1 MPKVSRSCQS
11 TVFNYSCGCG
21 YSIKCNTNAQRTL
34 MRNAH
39 KKKSCPLETI
49 LIVEEREPMRHLR
62 GVEVPQQVREE
73 RLMETISNFLQL
85 Q

>member
-1 MPKVSRSCQS
+1 
-11 TVFNYSCGCG
+11 
-21 YSIKCNTNAQRTL
+21 